1 MEFGRGAISVL
12 RILIGLAQFERSSN
26 MKVTGYA
33 AIAALVLALAGCQD
47 RTMGTKQG
55 LGTIAGAAL
64 GGLAGSQI
72 GSGKGQLAAIGAG
85 VLLGAFLGSEIGKSL
100 DRADRAAM
108 YRTTQTTL
116 ERQPS
121 GTTATWQNPD
131 SGNYG
136 TFTPKPAYQTTSGQY
151 CREFQQSITVGGQT
165 QDAYGTACRQP
176 DGTWKIVSNQ

>member
-1 MEFGRGAISVL
+1 
-12 RILIGLAQFERSSN
+12 
-26 MKVTGYA
+26 MKVTRYA
-33 AIAALVLALAGCQD
+33 AIAALVLALAGCEGQ
-47 RTMGTKQG
+47 TMGTKQG
-55 LGTIAGAAL
+55 LGTLGGAAL

-72 GSGKGQLAAIGAG
+72 GSGTGQLAAIGAG

-108 YRTTQTTL
+108 QRTTQRSL
-116 ERQPS
+116 ETQRS
-121 GTTATWQNPD
+121 GTSTTWQNPD

-136 TFTPKPAYQTTSGQY
+136 TITPKAAYQTASGRY